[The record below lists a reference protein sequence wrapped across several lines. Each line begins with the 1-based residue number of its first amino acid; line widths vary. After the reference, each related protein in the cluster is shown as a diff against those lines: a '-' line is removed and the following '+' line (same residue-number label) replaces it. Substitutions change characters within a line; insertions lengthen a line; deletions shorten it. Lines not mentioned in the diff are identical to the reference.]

1 MTKNKIPFNK
11 LDEATKQDIA
21 KSFIRNHIYINQ
33 SYLVSELFT
42 KGIISYDD
50 FHNLYFT
57 DGQLIV
63 NFNLTSEDQIQA
75 MRDNCEDHQ
84 EVYEYWVCSNWLI
97 DQLKELNEPILETE
111 FETWWGRTCTGQAIC
126 LDYVIQK
133 LAYKWSNDKRLYSQ
147 EVA

>member
-21 KSFIRNHIYINQ
+21 DSFIRNHIYINQ
-33 SYLVSELFT
+33 SFLVSELFT

-63 NFNLTSEDQIQA
+63 NFNLTDKDQIQA

-84 EVYEYWVCSNWLI
+84 EIFEYWVCSNWLI
-97 DQLKELNEPILETE
+97 EQLKELKEPILETE
-111 FETWWGRTCTGQAIC
+111 YETWWGRTCTGQSIC

-133 LAYKWSNDKRLYSQ
+133 LAYKWSNDKRLYNE

>member
-11 LDEATKQDIA
+11 LDEAIKQDIA
-21 KSFIRNHIYINQ
+21 ESFIRNHIYINQ
-33 SYLVSELFT
+33 SHLVTELLT

-57 DGQLIV
+57 DDQLKEYFNV
-63 NFNLTSEDQIQA
+63 NTDEEIQGL
-75 MRDNCEDHQ
+75 RDNCQDHQ
-84 EVYEYWVCSNWLI
+84 EVFEYWVCSNWLI
-97 DQLKELNEPILETE
+97 DQLKDLNEPILETD

>member
-21 KSFIRNHIYINQ
+21 DSFIRNHIYINQ
-33 SYLVSELFT
+33 SFLVSELFT

-84 EVYEYWVCSNWLI
+84 EIFEYWVCSNWLI
-97 DQLKELNEPILETE
+97 DQLKELKEPILETE
-111 FETWWGRTCTGQAIC
+111 YETWWGRTCTSQSIC

-133 LAYKWSNDKRLYSQ
+133 LAYKWSNDKRLYNE